1 MSVIYYWIA
10 AMGVFSLICIILFFI
25 SLKTD
30 LQLIKKTGA
39 AKLAIVINWFYL
51 LIGGVNIGLL
61 VMSFLQVKAQLE
73 IINF

>member
-1 MSVIYYWIA
+1 MSSVYYWMT
-10 AMGVFSLICIILFFI
+10 AMGIFALVCIILFFI
-25 SLKTD
+25 SIKTD
-30 LQLIKKTGA
+30 LELIKKTKNSKA
-39 AKLAIVINWFYL
+39 TIVINWVYL